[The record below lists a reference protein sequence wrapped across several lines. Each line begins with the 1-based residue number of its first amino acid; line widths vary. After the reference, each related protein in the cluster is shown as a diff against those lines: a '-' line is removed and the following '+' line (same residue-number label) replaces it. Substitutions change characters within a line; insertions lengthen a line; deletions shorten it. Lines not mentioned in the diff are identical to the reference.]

1 MGRSQP
7 AGETRMET
15 TSHTNEGNWKRKG
28 VCKVGMEWKEG
39 HPLCHLSN
47 SLATHS
53 PSSQLFSHHIVMT
66 VHLPHWFMRHKSW
79 DQGFIVS
86 SPLPSYPTWWVP
98 VWNAFASLQP
108 ALCHS
113 QNWICFILSWASK
126 RRVWSHD
133 QELMPFAHMNLPRG
147 DGRSGTPTLHSSI
160 HSSCQDKCYIPLKHQ
175 CSLSLGNPWN
185 KEEGETQRAR
195 MGALACYCFKGGLS
209 IGQGCQVGRSLSQ
222 TDLSLFLSLS
232 PQSPLS

>member
-113 QNWICFILSWASK
+113 QNWICLYCHERQRGGCEAMIKNSCLLHTWIYPEGMAEVGPLLSTLASTAAVK
-126 RRVWSHD
+126 TSVTY
-133 QELMPFAHMNLPRG
+133 P
-147 DGRSGTPTLHSSI
+147 
-160 HSSCQDKCYIPLKHQ
+160 
-175 CSLSLGNPWN
+175 
-185 KEEGETQRAR
+185 
-195 MGALACYCFKGGLS
+195 
-209 IGQGCQVGRSLSQ
+209 
-222 TDLSLFLSLS
+222 
-232 PQSPLS
+232 